1 MLLTGVL
8 TILYCA
14 VPNVFDLVNY
24 YSFMYWLTVGL
35 SIVGQIYLRYSQPDR
50 KRPIKFKS
58 VFQLFSFFVTFCNF
72 SIGLPILF
80 CVLCTVLIIV
90 PCVTETTDTLI
101 GCGLLV
107 LGFIPYKLWLNQNYM
122 PGFLKSAANG
132 VERIIS
138 ESLLFHHSFNIN
150 VTSQNYS
157 RIAIIA
163 ARCAWRNPG

>member
-58 VFQLFSFFVTFCNF
+58 VFQLFSFFCN
-72 SIGLPILF
+72 IL
-80 CVLCTVLIIV
+80 
-90 PCVTETTDTLI
+90 
-101 GCGLLV
+101 
-107 LGFIPYKLWLNQNYM
+107 
-122 PGFLKSAANG
+122 
-132 VERIIS
+132 
-138 ESLLFHHSFNIN
+138 
-150 VTSQNYS
+150 
-157 RIAIIA
+157 
-163 ARCAWRNPG
+163 